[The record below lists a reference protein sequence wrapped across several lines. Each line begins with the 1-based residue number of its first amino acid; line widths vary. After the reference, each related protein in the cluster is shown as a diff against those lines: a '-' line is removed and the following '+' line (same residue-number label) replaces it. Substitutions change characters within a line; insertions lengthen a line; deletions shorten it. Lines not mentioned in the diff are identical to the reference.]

1 MRARLAPVLLAAGVA
16 LAPLAAAGQSAP
28 GGKVPRFAS
37 LRSADVN
44 LRVGPGETYPI
55 AWVLTRKDMPV
66 EIIKEFQNW
75 RMIRDWQDTEGWV
88 LDRMVTARRNAV
100 VSGAV
105 RALHSR
111 PDPASAVV
119 ARAEPGVV
127 ARLLECQGGW
137 CRIEAAGIAGW
148 VQRSEIWGVLPDE
161 TVP

>member
-16 LAPLAAAGQSAP
+16 LAPLAAAGQGAP